1 MTDLSPIAS
10 PGPQAPASAGGRPEP
25 NFTDLLVQASDYATS
40 GGGGDRGSGDI
51 RTPTAL
57 VTTVVQQAL
66 DKVGNSAASGQPV
79 PESELQ
85 AVVQDSLA
93 KTLQAAGPQGAA
105 AALGLPD
112 GALDGTGGLGAP
124 LEAFYF
130 VLQTIERVAEDAMR
144 RLRQAMQ
151 GQLWEAFGVTPQTA
165 PPDLLDFINRHSSDQ
180 TSAYYARPTFDYLG
194 GLVRGNAQDDH
205 AVLRAFDARAEA
217 AAQQAATRD
226 RLARALLEQRTME

>member
-1 MTDLSPIAS
+1 MTDLPPVAS
-10 PGPQAPASAGGRPEP
+10 PGPQAPAPVGSGPEP
-25 NFTDLLVQASDYATS
+25 NVADLLVQASDYAVS
-40 GGGGDRGSGDI
+40 SGGGDRGSGDS
-51 RTPTAL
+51 RAPSPL
-57 VTTVVQQAL
+57 VTTVVQQVL
-66 DKVGNSAASGQPV
+66 DKVEDSAASGQPV
-79 PESELQ
+79 PESELR

-93 KTLQAAGPQGAA
+93 KTLQAVGPEGAA

-112 GALDGTGGLGAP
+112 GALDGTGSLGQP
-124 LEAFYF
+124 LEAFYV
-130 VLQTIERVAEDAMR
+130 VLRTIDRVAEDAMR
-144 RLRQAMQ
+144 RVRQAMQ

-217 AAQQAATRD
+217 AAQQADTRA
-226 RLARALLEQRTME
+226 RLARALLERRTME